1 MMKQASEA
9 KAKKSI
15 SSMERE
21 SSTPTVRPKE
31 CFRVQAFAPNSPKND
46 LGFPKLPV
54 SPSRK
59 GMISLILDQE
69 EAVFAKR

>member
-15 SSMERE
+15 SPMERE
-21 SSTPTVRPKE
+21 SSTPTVSPKE
-31 CFRVQAFAPNSPKND
+31 CFRVQAFAPNSPKEW
-46 LGFPKLPV
+46 LRFSKATSL
-54 SPSRK
+54 PSRK